1 MQKICPMNIEK
12 WENGK
17 EVKKG
22 KGKITLNKITSIDL
36 Y

>member
-12 WENGK
+12 WENRK

-22 KGKITLNKITSIDL
+22 KRKIISNKVTSIDL